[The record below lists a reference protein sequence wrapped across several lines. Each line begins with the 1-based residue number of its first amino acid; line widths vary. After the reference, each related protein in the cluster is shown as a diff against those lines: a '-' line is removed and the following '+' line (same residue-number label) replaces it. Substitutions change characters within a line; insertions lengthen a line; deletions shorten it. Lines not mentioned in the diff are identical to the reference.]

1 MSLALPTA
9 NKIRA
14 VSEKSAA
21 SAVVGST
28 AMMAGSGAAPMVSGM
43 HGCLLFL
50 GSFARTSSVK
60 RRHGRLIRGV
70 WSSHFDSEGLG
81 RVGLCRPL
89 RLGGYDF
96 VSSSSL
102 SNKNSRS
109 VSLLGTP
116 SDADRPLRDRP
127 EGAAAST
134 PPGRAVVPEVRVV
147 FVGFADDQAVLAVRG
162 EVDLTSAPQLGV
174 LFDAVTA
181 SGYPSVVLDLTGMD
195 SIDPA
200 GLTVIVSAAS
210 SLIASGD
217 QLTIRSSLSE
227 IARVL
232 DASWLAELISLEL
245 PGPSRERLGS
255 EQVTPDSA
263 ISLRVGL
270 PDVAQHLSWV
280 KAVPANDGAIDGALR
295 LAVALA
301 RTMVDGADGASVTLR
316 RHGRLGTVAASDQTV
331 SDMDANQ
338 YATGEGPCV
347 DASIEGRWF
356 HAQSL
361 EEETRWPAFTPRARA
376 LGISAI
382 LSSPLRAEGQPV
394 GALNIYSRTAAAFGA
409 KEQELASVFA
419 TEASNILSDA
429 GVQMNDDQLTGWLQG
444 ALRSREIIAE
454 AQGVIMERHDIG
466 ENDAFDVVPR
476 FSQRFGRS
484 FRERAEDVVG
494 SVRQSLPGPAPGR
507 ERSP

>member
-1 MSLALPTA
+1 
-9 NKIRA
+9 
-14 VSEKSAA
+14 
-21 SAVVGST
+21 
-28 AMMAGSGAAPMVSGM
+28 
-43 HGCLLFL
+43 
-50 GSFARTSSVK
+50 
-60 RRHGRLIRGV
+60 
-70 WSSHFDSEGLG
+70 
-81 RVGLCRPL
+81 
-89 RLGGYDF
+89 
-96 VSSSSL
+96 
-102 SNKNSRS
+102 
-109 VSLLGTP
+109 
-116 SDADRPLRDRP
+116 
-127 EGAAAST
+127 
-134 PPGRAVVPEVRVV
+134 VPEVTTDFAD
-147 FVGFADDQAVLAVRG
+147 FVDDQAVPAVRG
-162 EVDLTSAPQLGV
+162 EVDLRSAPQLAV

-181 SGYPSVVLDLTGMD
+181 SAFPSVVLDPTGMD

-232 DASWLAELISLEL
+232 DSSWLAGLISLEL
-245 PGPSRERLGS
+245 PGPSLERLGP
-255 EQVTPDSA
+255 EQAMPDSA
-263 ISLRVGL
+263 ISLRVAL
-270 PDVAQHLSWV
+270 PDVTQHLSRA
-280 KAVPANDGAIDGALR
+280 KAVAANDGAIEGALR

-316 RHGRLGTVAASDQTV
+316 RDGRLGTVAASDQTV

-347 DASIEGRWF
+347 DAAIEGRRF

-382 LSSPLRAEGQPV
+382 LSSPLLAEGQPV

-429 GVQMNDDQLTGWLQG
+429 GVQTNDDQLTGRFQG
-444 ALRSREIIAE
+444 ALRTREIIAE
-454 AQGVIMERHDIG
+454 AQGVIMERQDVG
-466 ENDAFDVVPR
+466 EDDAFDILRR
-476 FSQRFGRS
+476 FSQRSGRS
-484 FRERAEDVVG
+484 LRERAEDVMG
-494 SVRQSLPGPAPGR
+494 SAQQTLSGLAPGH

>member
-1 MSLALPTA
+1 M
-9 NKIRA
+9 
-14 VSEKSAA
+14 
-21 SAVVGST
+21 
-28 AMMAGSGAAPMVSGM
+28 
-43 HGCLLFL
+43 
-50 GSFARTSSVK
+50 
-60 RRHGRLIRGV
+60 
-70 WSSHFDSEGLG
+70 
-81 RVGLCRPL
+81 
-89 RLGGYDF
+89 
-96 VSSSSL
+96 SSSSL

-109 VSLLGTP
+109 VSLLGTL

-134 PPGRAVVPEVRVV
+134 PPGPAVVPEVRIVLA
-147 FVGFADDQAVLAVRG
+147 GLADDQAVLTVRG
-162 EVDLTSAPQLGV
+162 EVDFKSAPQLDV

-181 SGYPSVVLDLTGMD
+181 SASPSVVLDPTGMD

-200 GLTVIVSAAS
+200 GLTVIVTAAS

-232 DASWLAELISLEL
+232 DSSWLAGLISLEL
-245 PGPSRERLGS
+245 PGPSLERLGP
-255 EQVTPDSA
+255 EQAIPDSA
-263 ISLRVGL
+263 ISLRVAL
-270 PDVAQHLSWV
+270 PDVAQHLSRA
-280 KAVPANDGAIDGALR
+280 KAVAANDGAIEGALR

-316 RHGRLGTVAASDQTV
+316 RDGRLGTVAASDQTV

-347 DASIEGRWF
+347 DAAIEGRRF

-382 LSSPLRAEGQPV
+382 LSSPLLAEGQPV

-429 GVQMNDDQLTGWLQG
+429 GVQTNDDQLTGRFQG
-444 ALRSREIIAE
+444 ALRTREIIAE
-454 AQGVIMERHDIG
+454 AQGVIMERQDVG
-466 ENDAFDVVPR
+466 EDDAFDILRR
-476 FSQRFGRS
+476 FSQRSGRPLS
-484 FRERAEDVVG
+484 RAGRGRDGLG
-494 SVRQSLPGPAPGR
+494 SAVLAGSRPSH

>member
-1 MSLALPTA
+1 
-9 NKIRA
+9 
-14 VSEKSAA
+14 
-21 SAVVGST
+21 
-28 AMMAGSGAAPMVSGM
+28 
-43 HGCLLFL
+43 
-50 GSFARTSSVK
+50 
-60 RRHGRLIRGV
+60 
-70 WSSHFDSEGLG
+70 
-81 RVGLCRPL
+81 
-89 RLGGYDF
+89 
-96 VSSSSL
+96 
-102 SNKNSRS
+102 
-109 VSLLGTP
+109 
-116 SDADRPLRDRP
+116 
-127 EGAAAST
+127 
-134 PPGRAVVPEVRVV
+134 VRVV
-147 FVGFADDQAVLAVRG
+147 FAGFADDQAVLAVRG

-494 SVRQSLPGPAPGR
+494 SVRQSLPGPVPGR